1 MQQEDSKTTSKRMTI
16 YECDDFVV
24 DLEYNE
30 TFAIIHLPTVQK
42 FTKDTYILMQV
53 RMQEFFEF
61 VTTIGYQNLFVA
73 LNDKITEKLAKKLG
87 FAYLGTQDG
96 LNVYVYGE
104 LV

>member
-1 MQQEDSKTTSKRMTI
+1 MSQVDSNIKSKRMTV
-16 YECDDFVV
+16 YECEDFTV

-30 TFAIIHLPTVQK
+30 VFAIIHLPNVKK
-42 FTKDTYILMQV
+42 FTKETYLLMQV

-73 LNDKITEKLAKKLG
+73 LNDKLAEKLAKKLG
-87 FAYLGTQDG
+87 FAYLGEQDG
-96 LNVYVYGE
+96 LKVYVYGE